1 MKQTKRKKNYVIS
14 CIAKEF
20 RFLWMYYVIAAFF
33 VFGFIIYFSFETN
46 GTALGLS
53 NITTSVQLE
62 TFFARSNSQGRLHPD
77 SVYATGLQVD
87 LTERNEKNLNFQVG
101 GAYVETPSVT
111 LSTYDRTYDIY
122 AATLEDSVV
131 IVLAGYVLNQSQA
144 DLRYCDVIELHNE
157 DIGGWKKL
165 VDGLTEEYPDF
176 FGQFRYIY
184 VAKGGHPKNYL
195 KSYSIIL
202 VIFVLAAALLYG
214 FPYIYPIQKVT
225 YMGKQI
231 AKFAKAEGRPF
242 KELCERLNEYGDRAL
257 YKNGLEIL
265 SARYVIIREPKRL
278 ISQTQERM
286 KIYSL
291 DAAYGVPYIENITIM
306 NSMYPDEMNDI
317 QIMTGERKHYY
328 MTVHK
333 TRQEVEEILAQ
344 MGFREIT

>member
-1 MKQTKRKKNYVIS
+1 MKRKKKYVIS
-14 CIAKEF
+14 CIAKELS
-20 RFLWMYYVIAAFF
+20 FLWIPYVVAAFF
-33 VFGFIIYFSFETN
+33 VFGFNIYYSFETN
-46 GTALGLS
+46 GTVLGLS

-62 TFFARSNSQGRLHPD
+62 TFFARPNSQGRLHPD
-77 SVYATGLQVD
+77 SVFATGLQVD

-122 AATLEDSVV
+122 AAALEDSVV
-131 IVLAGYVLNQSQA
+131 IVLAGYILNESQE
-144 DLRYCDVIELHNE
+144 DLRHYDVITLYHE
-157 DIGGWKKL
+157 DIGGWQRI
-165 VDGLTEEYPDF
+165 VDELMEIYPDF
-176 FGQFRYIY
+176 FGQFQHIY
-184 VAKGGHPKNYL
+184 VAKGGYPENYL
-195 KSYSIIL
+195 ELYGIIAA
-202 VIFVLAAALLYG
+202 VFVLVAALLYT
-214 FPYIYPIQKVT
+214 FPYFYPVQKLS

-231 AKFAKAEGRPF
+231 KKFAKAEGRTF

-265 SARYVIIREPKRL
+265 SARYVVIREPKRL

-291 DAAYGVPYIENITIM
+291 DAAYGVPYIENIIIM

-317 QIMTGERKHYY
+317 QIKTGERKHYY